1 LTWLWKWNSIS
12 SDAGAS
18 AFFFGAWGSDNTYTG
33 GGGLNVCA
41 SDGAMTSSTG
51 MCSTTTGFTNTYSS
65 DGGKVFISETTKAG
79 GSLTGAVSKYLM
91 KACVTNGASPGI
103 PTDAVLGNFFL
114 SCKITK
120 ASYFSEKGGTNA

>member
-1 LTWLWKWNSIS
+1 M
-12 SDAGAS
+12 
-18 AFFFGAWGSDNTYTG
+18 TG

-79 GSLTGAVSKYLM
+79 GSLTGADSKYLM
-91 KACVTNGASPGI
+91 KACATNAAAV

-120 ASYFSEKGGTNA
+120 ASYFSEKGGTDA